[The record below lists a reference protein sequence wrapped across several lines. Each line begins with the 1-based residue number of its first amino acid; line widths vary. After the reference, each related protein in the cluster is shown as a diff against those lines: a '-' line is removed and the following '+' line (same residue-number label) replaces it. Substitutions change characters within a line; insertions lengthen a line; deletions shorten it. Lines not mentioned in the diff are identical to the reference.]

1 MTFQLTN
8 LIIATSL
15 YLILFVAASRKK
27 VWDTSFK
34 AAYRLFMA
42 GTALMLGGGA
52 LDAAN
57 NTGLLRR
64 IEFITIDPTTLSIL
78 IEYLGTVGG
87 LGLIA
92 LGVLIGSVSA
102 YLNNPFKSM
111 GSPKMPNE
119 AQTSQELLRCTL
131 ESSISGTLILK
142 AIRDKARKIVDFECR
157 LMNKAAEQ
165 LLGQSAR
172 RVVGRPIRDKLT
184 WIQNI
189 GILHDAISVIETG
202 LPFRDQRYC
211 AEGKSWYQFTV
222 EKFGD
227 GVSITIYDM
236 SDQKQVE
243 QRLRHAAEHDALT
256 GLGNRKLFSAHLE
269 QAIFRAQR
277 YDNYKFAVLF
287 LDFDRFKIINDS
299 LGHDVGDEL
308 LISISHRLVENLR
321 AVDTKSRN
329 KGEGHLPAR
338 LGGDEFVVLLDGIT
352 GIQDAVAVADRLLGE
367 FLRPHMLD
375 GHEVISTASI
385 GVVTNESGYD
395 NPDDMLRDADTAMY
409 EAKNS
414 GKARYVI
421 FDDRMHKDVVDR
433 LNMERELREAVH
445 SRAFS
450 IAYEPIVDVKD
461 NRIAGFEALV
471 RWPHPTRGMILPG
484 KFIGLAE
491 ELGLIGTIG
500 HWVLVESCW
509 QLKKWQ
515 QQYNFGRSMFVSV
528 NLSRAQLR
536 DPEIVS
542 TMKRSIADTGIDPG
556 CVQLEITESMIMDDL
571 DETQTV
577 LNELKALGVRLAM
590 DDFGTGHSSLNC
602 LHHLPLDVLK
612 IDRSITNDV
621 EKDMAQH
628 QAIMKAIMDL
638 AHNLKMNVIAE
649 GVEKKSQ
656 LELLKQLTC
665 DYGQGWLFT
674 KPINAA
680 AVEKILDKTEKRH
693 TAAA

>member
-1 MTFQLTN
+1 
-8 LIIATSL
+8 
-15 YLILFVAASRKK
+15 
-27 VWDTSFK
+27 
-34 AAYRLFMA
+34 
-42 GTALMLGGGA
+42 
-52 LDAAN
+52 
-57 NTGLLRR
+57 
-64 IEFITIDPTTLSIL
+64 
-78 IEYLGTVGG
+78 
-87 LGLIA
+87 
-92 LGVLIGSVSA
+92 
-102 YLNNPFKSM
+102 
-111 GSPKMPNE
+111 
-119 AQTSQELLRCTL
+119 
-131 ESSISGTLILK
+131 
-142 AIRDKARKIVDFECR
+142 
-157 LMNKAAEQ
+157 
-165 LLGQSAR
+165 
-172 RVVGRPIRDKLT
+172 
-184 WIQNI
+184 
-189 GILHDAISVIETG
+189 
-202 LPFRDQRYC
+202 
-211 AEGKSWYQFTV
+211 
-222 EKFGD
+222 
-227 GVSITIYDM
+227 
-236 SDQKQVE
+236 
-243 QRLRHAAEHDALT
+243 
-256 GLGNRKLFSAHLE
+256 
-269 QAIFRAQR
+269 
-277 YDNYKFAVLF
+277 
-287 LDFDRFKIINDS
+287 
-299 LGHDVGDEL
+299 
-308 LISISHRLVENLR
+308 
-321 AVDTKSRN
+321 
-329 KGEGHLPAR
+329 
-338 LGGDEFVVLLDGIT
+338 
-352 GIQDAVAVADRLLGE
+352 
-367 FLRPHMLD
+367 
-375 GHEVISTASI
+375 
-385 GVVTNESGYD
+385 
-395 NPDDMLRDADTAMY
+395 MY